1 MKKISLIIILLCL
14 AIQPVNAQELN
25 CKYTYRNGSTG
36 ENVKVLQEM
45 LNEKENCNLV
55 VDGKFGSKTASCVRK
70 YQKNNSLLVD
80 GIVGKKTC
88 ASLNQIKEEI
98 INIVN
103 KIYLVKS
110 NVNFREVQI
119 TKVME
124 S

>member
-70 YQKNNSLLVD
+70 YQKNNSYCNCSCDNEFLT
-80 GIVGKKTC
+80 IVFK
-88 ASLNQIKEEI
+88 NDFVE
-98 INIVN
+98 
-103 KIYLVKS
+103 YLS
-110 NVNFREVQI
+110 C
-119 TKVME
+119 
-124 S
+124 